1 MYNLWRA
8 VETLGDSAA
17 VPVTWRKL
25 LGPDLAVA
33 REVYLRKVDREAR
46 TYPCEFGCGCRH
58 EIVRHANGEIVAVC
72 VCEDEDCD
80 LIELPEADTVLLEM
94 NLGKL
99 GRAVGAALCG
109 EGRDVDLGVPGTWQV
124 GAAAKGTV
132 PVVMGLA
139 ESDGRFRAMVAE
151 LVARLRKPFV
161 LVTPTSRSLDGNTQT
176 LLTSGQAEFLDLQSH
191 LTMSADGS
199 LVASEAAMEV
209 LARMGRPAALNI
221 PPRVTPAEPKPQY
234 LLRKGQGVWRLVF
247 DGQGGEIDDGR
258 GIALVAHLLFNP
270 PSGGLHGTE
279 LASLVFCHSVV
290 VEASLG
296 ADGDSTRKVIQQK
309 ARECWA
315 TLNNPASSELDKDE
329 ARDELEELARALNV
343 TRSDSEGNADRQVRA
358 VRRSIDRLIEK
369 LRGATDRSKNPQAAL
384 RAFGEHL
391 HKYLWTPSSRFSG
404 DRRSRARAKVA
415 GRFTYEPPDGVQ
427 WEE

>member
-1 MYNLWRA
+1 
-8 VETLGDSAA
+8 
-17 VPVTWRKL
+17 
-25 LGPDLAVA
+25 
-33 REVYLRKVDREAR
+33 
-46 TYPCEFGCGCRH
+46 
-58 EIVRHANGEIVAVC
+58 VAVC
-72 VCEDEDCD
+72 RCESEDCD
-80 LIELPEADTVLLEM
+80 TFEVPPEEAVLLDV
-94 NLGKL
+94 NKPRLA
-99 GRAVGAALCG
+99 RAVGMALCG
-109 EGRDVDLGVPGTWQV
+109 EAREMDLGVSGAQQV
-124 GAAAKGTV
+124 GAVGRNAV
-132 PVVMGLA
+132 PVVLLVRA
-139 ESDGRFRAMVAE
+139 EAPGFRASLAE
-151 LVARLRKPFV
+151 LVARLRRPFV
-161 LVTPTSRSLDGNTQT
+161 LLAPTSEFLDVAGHE
-176 LLTSGQAEFLDLQSH
+176 LLANAQAQFLDLQSH

-199 LVASEAAMEV
+199 LHANEAAIEV
-209 LARMGRPAALNI
+209 LGRMGRPAALNI

-247 DGQGGEIDDGR
+247 DGQEGEIDDGR

-315 TLNNPASSELDKDE
+315 TLNNPASSDLDKDE